1 MTTLAPSA
9 AKAIATARPIPPPA
23 PVTMHLLPA
32 RRSPISAILVG
43 AAGPRSAAALD
54 VHRIVR
60 MTEKKVP
67 LTPNAHS
74 RLTEELEYLEG
85 EGRTKVIEAIATARA
100 HGDLSENAEY
110 HAAREQQGMQEARLR
125 QVRHMLEHAQIIESE
140 DDGVVAPGKLVT
152 IRHAGDDETETY
164 LLGLREEKSDEHD
177 VLTPDSPLGRALV
190 GHSAGETVKAEVP
203 AGRLTVEIVEVRA
216 L

>member
-1 MTTLAPSA
+1 MV
-9 AKAIATARPIPPPA
+9 I
-23 PVTMHLLPA
+23 
-32 RRSPISAILVG
+32 
-43 AAGPRSAAALD
+43 
-54 VHRIVR
+54 
-60 MTEKKVP
+60 MTEGSVP
-67 LTPNAHS
+67 LTQAAYE
-74 RLTEELEYLEG
+74 RLNEELAYLEG
-85 EGRTKVIEAIATARA
+85 EGRQKVIDAIAVARA

-164 LLGLREEKSDEHD
+164 LLGLREEKDQEHD